1 MAGGYY
7 KTHRK
12 IFNND
17 FLKDHRRFYIFH
29 QILQSASHE
38 KTVYRGVTLMPGEFT
53 TSYRAFAERCM
64 TPLSY
69 TRSTLKALKKY
80 TMIDITP
87 SSHHI
92 KITVINWEKY
102 QSTTQEVHNKSTIS
116 TQKVHLSRNKNK
128 EIINNTSKPT
138 KKLVPSCDFFKCNEL
153 NEWIGELPKTI
164 LERWYSYGHKDLL
177 EQVATEAKEHA
188 DTSSK
193 KYKAIARFVDNWFK
207 RSYELKPILQELEN
221 KKNQDKFFE
230 YLDGRYEHGKKR
242 QIEKKSTLH
251 SRVAKDQER
260 SKEKT

>member
-17 FLKDHRRFYIFH
+17 FLKDHKRFYIFH

-38 KTVYRGVTLMPGEFT
+38 KTTYMGVTLKPGEFT
-53 TSYRAFAERCM
+53 TSYRAFAERCL
-64 TPLSY
+64 TTISSIRY
-69 TRSTLKALKKY
+69 ALKALKKR

-102 QSTTQEVHNKSTIS
+102 QSTTQDAHNMSTKRA
-116 TQKVHLSRNKNK
+116 QDAHLSRNKNK
-128 EIINNTSKPT
+128 EIKNIRGDTE
-138 KKLVPSCDFFKCNEL
+138 KKAVSSCDFFKCSEL
-153 NEWIGELPKTI
+153 NEWIGILPKTI
-164 LERWYSYGHKDLL
+164 SERWYSYGHKDLL
-177 EQVATEAKEHA
+177 EQLAIEAKEYA

-193 KYKAIARFVDNWFK
+193 KYKAIARFVDGWFK
-207 RSYELKPILQELEN
+207 RSNELKPILEEQQN

-230 YLDGRYEHGKKR
+230 YLDRKHEEARK
-242 QIEKKSTLH
+242 
-251 SRVAKDQER
+251 AKN
-260 SKEKT
+260 

>member
-17 FLKDHRRFYIFH
+17 FLRDHKRFYIFH

-38 KTVYRGVTLMPGEFT
+38 KTTYMGVTLEPGEFT
-53 TSYRAFAERCM
+53 TSYRAFAERCL
-64 TPLSY
+64 TTISSIRY
-69 TRSTLKALKKY
+69 ALKALKKR
-80 TMIDITP
+80 TMIDIT
-87 SSHHI
+87 SGSHHI

-102 QSTTQEVHNKSTIS
+102 QGTTQDAHNMSTKRA
-116 TQKVHLSRNKNK
+116 QDAHLSRNKNK
-128 EIINNTSKPT
+128 EIRNNSSKST
-138 KKLVPSCDFFKCNEL
+138 KKLVPSCDFFKCTEL

-164 LERWYSYGHKDLL
+164 SDRWYSYGHKDLL
-177 EQVATEAKEHA
+177 EQIATEAKEHA

-207 RSYELKPILQELEN
+207 RSYELKPILQEQEN

-230 YLDGRYEHGKKR
+230 YLDGRYEQGKKR